1 MTRTAPTRPTIQ
13 ATNTTQPSRPPRT
26 RQGRPRDPDVE
37 INVLDAAR
45 RLTADKG
52 PDAWSMDELASVAN
66 VGKAT
71 IYRRWNSKEA
81 IIWDAWLS
89 IEFPR
94 AGSSH
99 DDIRHEL
106 ARLLPRLCRWHEDA
120 GRPTVLSRILTF
132 SRANTEARRCLDEYL
147 RRTEAPIKTVLQRAA
162 SAGQIAPDESCD
174 AVLDALVGACVY
186 QSLLRGRPVDAGY
199 VARLLDVV
207 IRPPSGG
214 STTTPERFSPERID
228 HPAVDMTEV

>member
-1 MTRTAPTRPTIQ
+1 MTRTSPSCPTIQ
-13 ATNTTQPSRPPRT
+13 TTDTARPPRK

-37 INVLDAAR
+37 VNVLDAAR
-45 RLTADKG
+45 RLTAEKG

-71 IYRRWNSKEA
+71 IYRRWDSKEA
-81 IIWDAWLS
+81 VIWDAWLS

-94 AGSSH
+94 ASSSQ
-99 DDIRHEL
+99 DDIRREL
-106 ARLLPRLCRWHEDA
+106 TELLLRLCRWHEDA

-132 SRANTEARRCLDEYL
+132 SRVNPEARRCLDEYL
-147 RRTEAPIKTVLQRAA
+147 QRAEAPIKTVLQRAA

-174 AVLDALVGACVY
+174 AALDAVLDAVVGACVY
-186 QSLLRGRPVDAGY
+186 QSLLRGRPVDADF

-207 IRPPSGG
+207 IRPRHGG
-214 STTTPERFSPERID
+214 STTTADRSSPDHLD
-228 HPAVDMTEV
+228 HPDADIG